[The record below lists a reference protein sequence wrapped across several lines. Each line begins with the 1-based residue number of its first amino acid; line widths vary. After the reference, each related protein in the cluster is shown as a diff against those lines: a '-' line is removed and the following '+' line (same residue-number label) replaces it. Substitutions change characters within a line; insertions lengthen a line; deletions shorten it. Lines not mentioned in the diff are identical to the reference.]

1 MAGSS
6 VVWAGSVH
14 FGGKLY
20 LLFGRVRS
28 ILAGSVLRNS
38 LTSEFNRHGQTDR
51 QTTLRVYSSGK
62 PIEASPRMFSVE
74 LWCTGSCFGHAGMVH
89 RGGSINSYG
98 IACSIAIPPLAVGR
112 SVSLINEL

>member
-1 MAGSS
+1 MG
-6 VVWAGSVH
+6 VCILIWAGSVH
-14 FGGKLY
+14 FGGKQCRVGG
-20 LLFGRVRS
+20 FGPFWRVQS
-28 ILAGSVLRNS
+28 YAIHC
-38 LTSEFNRHGQTDR
+38 TSEFNRHGQTDR
-51 QTTLRVYSSGK
+51 QTTLRVYDK
-62 PIEASPRMFSVE
+62 PIGASPRMFSVE

>member
-1 MAGSS
+1 M
-6 VVWAGSVH
+6 
-14 FGGKLY
+14 KL
-20 LLFGRVRS
+20 L
-28 ILAGSVLRNS
+28 S
-38 LTSEFNRHGQTDR
+38 LTLN
-51 QTTLRVYSSGK
+51 K
-62 PIEASPRMFSVE
+62 PIGASPRMFSVE

>member
-1 MAGSS
+1 MS
-6 VVWAGSVH
+6 
-14 FGGKLY
+14 
-20 LLFGRVRS
+20 FGRVRS
-28 ILAGSVLRNS
+28 ILAGSYIFLGGFGPFWRVQS
-38 LTSEFNRHGQTDR
+38 YVIHCTSEFNRHRQTDR
-51 QTTLRVYSSGK
+51 QTDNIESLERFDK
-62 PIEASPRMFSVE
+62 PIGASPRMFSVE